1 MPAGYPFSGLFL
13 KDMAKLPAIHP
24 AVHDAFMEGKCV
36 VQRDDKKFSLMALD
50 QSQEH
55 SIQYSKEDSG
65 ANGLYGQKE
74 ENISSSSQS
83 QKC

>member
-1 MPAGYPFSGLFL
+1 
-13 KDMAKLPAIHP
+13 MAKLPEIHP

-36 VQRDDKKFSLMALD
+36 VQRGDKKFSLMALD

-55 SIQYSKEDSG
+55 SIQYIKEDSG

-74 ENISSSSQS
+74 DKYIIELS
-83 QKC
+83 KP